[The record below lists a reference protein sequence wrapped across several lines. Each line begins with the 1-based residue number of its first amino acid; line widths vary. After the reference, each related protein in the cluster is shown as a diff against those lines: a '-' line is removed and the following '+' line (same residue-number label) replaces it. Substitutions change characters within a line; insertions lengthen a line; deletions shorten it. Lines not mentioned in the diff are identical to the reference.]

1 MKYSGKIEKNILI
14 VKFESDLLGAT
25 DNLELMDYIN
35 DAINQGV
42 LKAVIDMSGVKYM
55 NSSGIG
61 VLITIYTKFKNRA
74 GEAVVCSAGE
84 SIMKLLVMTKLDAV
98 IKIYANEETAIS
110 KF

>member
-1 MKYSGKIEKNILI
+1 MKYTGKIEKNILF

-42 LKAVIDMSGVKYM
+42 IKAVIDMSGVKYM

-61 VLITIYTKFKNRA
+61 VLITIYTKFKNRS
-74 GEAVVCSAGE
+74 GEAVICSVAE
-84 SIMKLLVMTKLDAV
+84 SILKLLIMTKLDSV
-98 IKIYANEETAIS
+98 IKIYSNEDEAKS
-110 KF
+110 KL